1 MKCSGRAGETARCPP
16 APPPPLAGK
25 AENKRALFRRLSRK
39 ASTEVRAD
47 TQKQIRGFKPAK
59 REKERPLQLFKGE
72 EEDQRQYYLSSAL
85 PREGMSFPESTDFA
99 ESGREE
105 RPPPS
110 PKEPQSEQ
118 IASR

>member
-1 MKCSGRAGETARCPP
+1 MKCSGRAGETVRCPP
-16 APPPPLAGK
+16 APPAPPPRPRLAGK
-25 AENKRALFRRLSRK
+25 AENKCALFRRLSRK

-72 EEDQRQYYLSSAL
+72 EEDQRQYYLSLAP
-85 PREGMSFPESTDFA
+85 PREGTSFPESTDFA

-105 RPPPS
+105 RPS
-110 PKEPQSEQ
+110 LTKRTSV
-118 IASR
+118 